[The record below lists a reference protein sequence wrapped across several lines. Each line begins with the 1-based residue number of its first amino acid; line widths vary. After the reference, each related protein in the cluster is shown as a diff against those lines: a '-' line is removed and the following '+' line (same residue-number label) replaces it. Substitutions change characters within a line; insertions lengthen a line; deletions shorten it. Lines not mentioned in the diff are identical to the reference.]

1 MTVEFIAHR
10 FMVSDVDDPDIHAA
24 QPLYEWQQSEAGKW
38 MMENSNP
45 TPLWE
50 RQRDN
55 LTYGTRYVIK
65 AYLTPKLHMYWKLK
79 YD

>member
-50 RQRDN
+50 RQQYN

-65 AYLTPKLHMYWKLK
+65 SYLTPKLHMYWKLK